1 MTYTYEFLPG
11 VALAD
16 IAFRVTADS
25 WDHLFAGASE
35 ALTKVMVDT
44 RDLGNGRQLTI
55 DLSAGTVEELLYDW
69 LSEMVYLKDAEAFL
83 AKSTSVHVTPGS
95 IWHASGKLAGDTID
109 PVAQRLGQDIKA
121 VTYHMFQV
129 SSEGGEMTAQV
140 VVDV

>member
-1 MTYTYEFLPG
+1 

-16 IAFRVTADS
+16 VAFRVTADS

-44 RDLGNGRQLTI
+44 DDLGGSRHHRV
-55 DLSAGTVEELLYDW
+55 DLSAASVEELLYDW

-83 AKSTSVHVTPGS
+83 AKAANVQVTPGP
-95 IWHASGKLAGDTID
+95 IWHAHGTLDGDTIQSD
-109 PVAQRLGQDIKA
+109 RQRLGQDVKA
-121 VTYHMFQV
+121 ITYHMFRVIQ
-129 SSEGGEMTAQV
+129 EGATMTAQV